1 VSEKPSYKLSESD
14 KAFQAEVDALVR
26 RWAGD
31 DPKEYWRRWKQL
43 GSWSINKTQ
52 GDAVKKAALK
62 AKLMADTGGRCM
74 DCSKQYS
81 APMLQMHRLNQDH
94 AHDRSKNFGYFL
106 ENVALVCAD
115 CHELREAPR
124 R

>member
-1 VSEKPSYKLSESD
+1 MSNGLSDED
-14 KAFQAEVDALVR
+14 KAFQEEVDAIVR

-31 DPKEYWRRWKQL
+31 DSKEYWRRWKQL

-52 GDAVKKAALK
+52 GDVVKKAALK
-62 AKLMADTGGRCM
+62 RKLMESRQVRCE
-74 DCSKQYS
+74 DCGANLS
-81 APMLQMHRLNQDH
+81 APSLQMHRISQDF
-94 AHDRSKNFGYFL
+94 AHDRSRNFGYFL

-115 CHELREAPR
+115 CHERRESER